1 MLPRASESA
10 MYCSRNL
17 PPCVNL
23 CYWYILC
30 VCMLDSTKHP
40 LYFQLRLLGSRLYL
54 GERRS
59 ECVYANYSVRDS
71 VNSFLC
77 FLKLLRNSKYSIT
90 LNWLINQDFPPM
102 EYKDLL
108 KK

>member
-1 MLPRASESA
+1 MCLHVGLNEASSLLSA
-10 MYCSRNL
+10 PLARN
-17 PPCVNL
+17 
-23 CYWYILC
+23 W
-30 VCMLDSTKHP
+30 
-40 LYFQLRLLGSRLYL
+40 

-59 ECVYANYSVRDS
+59 ECVYANYSVRDG

-90 LNWLINQDFPPM
+90 LNWLINQDLPPM